1 MMLRVVRRPDGAAPA
16 GEARPI
22 VAAGTRIGRAPECDL
37 VLDDVLRLVS
47 RQHAWLAPQGSS
59 AALLKCISTTAAIH
73 VNGEPLPPGAERLV
87 HDGDLLRFGGF
98 EVLVEIEPQTV
109 VVKRPALPLRPMPV
123 PVAPPPV
130 APTIVSM
137 PRRPAAVSSGVAK
150 PPARDP
156 EVARGGRLDRHFDLD
171 TVADPLGPGSPLPA
185 AAMAPAPMRQHDA
198 AGPTTIVRPSV
209 KPITA
214 PVVPPVAPAPTVSP
228 AVQAFD
234 ASLSRAAA
242 AVRAAEPS
250 PLAPPPPPPAAP
262 EPVAPPVQA
271 ANSALQALR
280 HAFLHGAGLDDEA
293 EFQVDPAWMEHLGAL
308 LRASTDGTLALL
320 RSRAVA
326 KRSIRAENTQIVARE
341 NNPLKFAPDGV
352 HALLLLL
359 SLQSRRGFLE
369 PVAAVRDAHADLQ
382 VHQLAM
388 AAGMRA
394 AVFELISR
402 LGPEAT
408 EAAEG
413 PAHGLAQSIPALRD
427 AALWRRHKL
436 GHERMLENLDDVFE
450 AAFGREFLK
459 AYEAQAK
466 KADPPLGPP
475 ETP

>member
-185 AAMAPAPMRQHDA
+185 LEGVAPVRPAPM
-198 AGPTTIVRPSV
+198 
-209 KPITA
+209 
-214 PVVPPVAPAPTVSP
+214 VAV
-228 AVQAFD
+228 
-234 ASLSRAAA
+234 AA
-242 AVRAAEPS
+242 AVDDVPRTVLLERTKSRPMPLTPDPSLPTTTQAPMARAPTQ
-250 PLAPPPPPPAAP
+250 PPA
-262 EPVAPPVQA
+262 PVALEPA
-271 ANSALQALR
+271 AFDPEALR
-280 HAFLHGAGLDDEA
+280 LAFLRGAGLDGA
-293 EFQVDPAWMEHLGAL
+293 TPFKVDAAVMEHLGAL
-308 LRASTDGTLALL
+308 LRTTTEGTIELL

-326 KRSIRAENTQIVARE
+326 KRNIRAEGTQIVARQ
-341 NNPLKFAPDGV
+341 NNPLKFAPDAAQ
-352 HALLLLL
+352 ALTLLL
-359 SLQSRRGFLE
+359 SIDARRGFLE
-369 PVAAVRDAHADLQ
+369 PLDALHDAYHDLQ
-382 VHQLAM
+382 MHQLAM
-388 AAGMRA
+388 VAGMRA
-394 AVFELISR
+394 AVLDLMSR
-402 LGPEAT
+402 LGPEAI

-413 PAHGLAQSIPALRD
+413 PAHGIAAGVPALHD
-427 AALWRRHKL
+427 AALWRRHRQ
-436 GHERMLENLDDVFE
+436 GHEKLMANLDDVFE
-450 AAFGREFLK
+450 ATFGREFRQ
-459 AYEAQAK
+459 AYEAQSRSPFDDSAAQALDK
-466 KADPPLGPP
+466 PA
-475 ETP
+475 